1 MSRRRFLG
9 VLGGVALGGALAG
22 CSGSNPNERGFE
34 TEGVID
40 PNIPVDAEE
49 YEKKFQKP
57 TPSKSKGG
65 RPVPTEI

>member
-1 MSRRRFLG
+1 MSRRRFLAVLTG
-9 VLGGVALGGALAG
+9 AVLGGAFLG

-49 YEKKFQKP
+49 YEKKFQKQP
-57 TPSKSKGG
+57 APRGKGG
-65 RPVPTEI
+65 RLAPSDI